1 MNQLKLCQAV
11 LECSNEDLPRKMWD
25 VVKNTYMLGNIMEKN
40 PALKE
45 RFKELEKLF
54 SAN

>member
-11 LECSNEDLPRKMWD
+11 LESSNEDLPRRMWD
-25 VVKNTYMLGNIMEKN
+25 LVKSIGMLGNIMEKN